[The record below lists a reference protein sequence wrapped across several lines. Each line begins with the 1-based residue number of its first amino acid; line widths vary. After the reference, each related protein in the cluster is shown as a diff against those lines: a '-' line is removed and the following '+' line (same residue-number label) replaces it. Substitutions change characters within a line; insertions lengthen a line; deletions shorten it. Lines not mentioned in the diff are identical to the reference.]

1 MIMKKYVYILL
12 ALVCSVMSVRAI
24 DLREAYDALSHLPKV
39 STVIDDTVSVSID
52 KAARYSGSMLVS
64 RAVGLN
70 PEEIKATGDATLAV
84 LNQIPLT
91 SMINGGCNGLVGA
104 FVYSAV
110 NEAGTND
117 MLIVTMSGE
126 QGDLT
131 YLFITDLDEN
141 SILSLQEAKL
151 TMEGSS
157 LSIIPRL
164 RGVVGAIRVNCK

>member
-1 MIMKKYVYILL
+1 MKKYVPILL
-12 ALVCSVMSVRAI
+12 ALVCSVMSARAI
-24 DLREAYDALSHLPKV
+24 DLREAYDALSHLPNV
-39 STVIDDTVSVSID
+39 STVIDDTVSVTID
-52 KAARYSGSMLVS
+52 KDAKYAGTMEAAR
-64 RAVGLN
+64 AVNLN
-70 PEEIKATGDATLAV
+70 REEIRATGDATLAV
-84 LNQIPLT
+84 LNHIPLT

-157 LSIIPRL
+157 LSIIPRTHG
-164 RGVVGAIRVNCK
+164 GVVGAIRVNCK

>member
-1 MIMKKYVYILL
+1 MKKYVPILL

-24 DLREAYDALSHLPKV
+24 DLREAYDALSHLPNV
-39 STVIDDTVSVSID
+39 STVIDDTVSVTID
-52 KAARYSGSMLVS
+52 KDAKYAGTMEAAR
-64 RAVGLN
+64 AVNLN
-70 PEEIKATGDATLAV
+70 REEIKATGDATLAV

-131 YLFITDLDEN
+131 YLFVTDLDEY
-141 SILSLQEAKL
+141 SKSCLQDAKL

-157 LSIIPRL
+157 LSIIPRTHG
-164 RGVVGAIRVNCK
+164 GVVGAIRVNCK

>member
-1 MIMKKYVYILL
+1 MKKYVFILIT
-12 ALVCSVMSVRAI
+12 LVCSVMSVRAI
-24 DLREAYDALSHLPKV
+24 DLREAYAALSHLPNV
-39 STVIDDTVSVSID
+39 STVIDDTISVTID
-52 KAARYSGSMLVS
+52 KDAKYAGSMLVS

-70 PEEIKATGDATLAV
+70 REEIKATGDATLAV